1 MRDDPTTNTTMRAG
15 HGTTL
20 LAAARTA
27 SFSTVVSEESPSR
40 LGPPLQYFSRFQ
52 VVLQR
57 PDKLRVLNPGDG
69 PASEFYILNYD
80 RDHDHLRRRQR
91 VPDAA
96 GRLRDAERA
105 G

>member
-1 MRDDPTTNTTMRAG
+1 MTNTTMRAG

-20 LAAARTA
+20 LAAARTT
-27 SFSTVVSEESPSR
+27 SLSTVVSEESPSR
-40 LGPPLQYFSRFQ
+40 LGPPLQYFSCYQ

-91 VPDAA
+91 LPDAA